1 MPHAVISREECR
13 RCLEGEAGGR
23 CSSADDDD
31 PLRKQMNVK
40 KTEYKVPQIQN
51 TLGDT
56 QFKYHVALAF

>member
-1 MPHAVISREECR
+1 MS
-13 RCLEGEAGGR
+13 GGGGGR

>member
-1 MPHAVISREECR
+1 MS
-13 RCLEGEAGGR
+13 GGGGGR

-31 PLRKQMNVK
+31 PLRKQMNV